1 MHFLSR
7 GEKREGLGYFPSF
20 VTNMM
25 DTTNRNSDV
34 CIDELRRLIHTS
46 NSFGTQLQHNV
57 YINIQYIC
65 GSALIESYGKSNKIQ
80 FTFININV

>member
-46 NSFGTQLQHNV
+46 NSFGTQLQHNA
-57 YINIQYIC
+57 YQYTIYVC
-65 GSALIESYGKSNKIQ
+65 GIALIESYGKSNKFNLRLLI
-80 FTFININV
+80 